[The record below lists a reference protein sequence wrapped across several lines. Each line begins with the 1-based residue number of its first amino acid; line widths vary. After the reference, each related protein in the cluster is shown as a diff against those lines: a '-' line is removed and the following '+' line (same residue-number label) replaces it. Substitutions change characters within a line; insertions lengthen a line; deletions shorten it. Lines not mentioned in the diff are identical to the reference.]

1 MNKTNKIFNKYFSLI
16 SEQPENPQQPQEDIS
31 GAITPPGGA
40 PAALP
45 AEQEAPVEQMDENE
59 RYIIK
64 ILTNSFIF
72 NPSLFDSNKKKY
84 IVNKIDTLS
93 KSINTP
99 VPSVVNEIKKI
110 LALDNSLRVESRT
123 LSLISKYTR
132 LIEQA
137 RDATE
142 PQANQGE
149 VSSTKA
155 PQTSTQVAAQNG
167 SEYKLNLTE
176 IFPLYKELILKSL
189 RHVPT
194 EEELMILKPIVNE
207 FADVDPEKIVSTI
220 QDLLTQSSD
229 NEIEGVLSNA

>member
-1 MNKTNKIFNKYFSLI
+1 
-16 SEQPENPQQPQEDIS
+16 
-31 GAITPPGGA
+31 
-40 PAALP
+40 
-45 AEQEAPVEQMDENE
+45 
-59 RYIIK
+59 
-64 ILTNSFIF
+64 
-72 NPSLFDSNKKKY
+72 
-84 IVNKIDTLS
+84 
-93 KSINTP
+93 
-99 VPSVVNEIKKI
+99 
-110 LALDNSLRVESRT
+110 
-123 LSLISKYTR
+123 LISKYNR

-142 PQANQGE
+142 PQADKGE

>member
-16 SEQPENPQQPQEDIS
+16 SEQPENPQQSQEDIS
-31 GAITPPGGA
+31 GAVTPPT
-40 PAALP
+40 PP
-45 AEQEAPVEQMDENE
+45 VEQEAPVEQMDENE

-72 NPSLFDSNKKKY
+72 NPSLFDANKKKY

-99 VPSVVNEIKKI
+99 VPTVVNEIKKI
-110 LALDNSLRVESRT
+110 LALDNSLRVESKT
-123 LSLISKYTR
+123 LSLISKYNR

-142 PQANQGE
+142 PQADKGE

>member
-31 GAITPPGGA
+31 GTVTPPTEV
-40 PAALP
+40 PTP
-45 AEQEAPVEQMDENE
+45 PVEQEVPVKEMDENE

-72 NPSLFDSNKKKY
+72 NPSLFDANKNKY

-93 KSINTP
+93 KSVNTP
-99 VPSVVNEIKKI
+99 VPTVVNEIKKI
-110 LALDNSLRVESRT
+110 LALDNSLRVESKT
-123 LSLISKYTR
+123 LSLISKYTQ

-142 PQANQGE
+142 PQAEQGE
-149 VSSTKA
+149 ISSTKA

-167 SEYKLNLTE
+167 AEYKLNLTE

-189 RHVPT
+189 RHIPT

-220 QDLLTQSSD
+220 QDLITQSSD
-229 NEIEGVLSNA
+229 DKLEGILSNA

>member
-16 SEQPENPQQPQEDIS
+16 SEQPENPQQPQEDVS
-31 GAITPPGGA
+31 GTVTPPTEV
-40 PAALP
+40 PTP
-45 AEQEAPVEQMDENE
+45 PVEQEVPVKEMDENE

-72 NPSLFDSNKKKY
+72 NPSLFDANKKKY

-93 KSINTP
+93 KSVNTP
-99 VPSVVNEIKKI
+99 VPTVVNEIKKI
-110 LALDNSLRVESRT
+110 LALDNSLRVESKT
-123 LSLISKYTR
+123 LSLISKYTQ

-142 PQANQGE
+142 PQAEQGE
-149 VSSTKA
+149 ISSTKT

-167 SEYKLNLTE
+167 AEYKLNLTE

-189 RHVPT
+189 RHIPT

-220 QDLLTQSSD
+220 QDLITQSSD
-229 NEIEGVLSNA
+229 DKLEGILSNA